1 MEKIVNFFYE
11 MGVLK
16 RQRHTGSILAGVK
29 DPDSLAD
36 HTCRAAIIAYVMA
49 GLEGADEEKTACM
62 VLFHDIGECRV
73 GDQHKVG
80 ARYWDH
86 SEPEQKAYEEQVQNL
101 PKEIEKKLLEYFKEF
116 NSRDKKEGV
125 VAKDA
130 DWVEMAMTAKE
141 FAEQGYESM
150 NDWVVKIAEAVE
162 TDSAKEMI
170 EKIKTTNSTDW
181 WQDLKKM
188 TYKKLPV

>member
-1 MEKIVNFFYE
+1 MNKILDFFYE
-11 MGVLK
+11 MGVMK

-36 HTCRAAIIAYVMA
+36 HTCRAAIIAFVMA
-49 GLEGADEEKTACM
+49 GLEGADEEKTACI

-86 SEPEQKAYEEQVQNL
+86 SGPEQKAYEEQAALL
-101 PKEIEKKLLEYFKEF
+101 PAQIEKKLNNYFKEF
-116 NSRDKKEGV
+116 NKRDTKEGI

-141 FAEQGYESM
+141 FSEQGYGAM
-150 NDWVVKIAEAVE
+150 LDWVDRISEAVE
-162 TDSAKEMI
+162 TNTAKDLM
-170 EKIKTTNSTDW
+170 EKIMTTTSTDW
-181 WQDLKKM
+181 WKDLKKM
-188 TYKKLPV
+188 TYKKL

>member
-1 MEKIVNFFYE
+1 MNKIVNFFYE

-29 DPDSLAD
+29 DPDSIAD
-36 HTCRAAIIAYVMA
+36 HTTRAAIIAYVLA
-49 GLEGADEEKTACM
+49 EVEGADSEKTACM

-86 SEPEQKAYEEQVQNL
+86 SGPEQKAYEDQVKNL
-101 PKEIEKKLLEYFKEF
+101 PGKIEKKLIEYFKEY
-116 NSRDKKEGV
+116 NKRNTKEGI

-130 DWVEMAMTAKE
+130 DWLEMAMTAKE
-141 FAEQGYESM
+141 FSEQGYTSMES
-150 NDWVVKIAEAVE
+150 WVEKISEALE
-162 TDSAKEMI
+162 TDSAKKMI
-170 EKIKTTNSTDW
+170 GEIKKTKSTDW
-181 WQDLKKM
+181 WKDLKKM
-188 TYKKLPV
+188 TYKKL

>member
-1 MEKIVNFFYE
+1 MNNIVDFFYE

-29 DPDSLAD
+29 DPDSIAD

-49 GLEGADEEKTACM
+49 GLEGANEEKTACI

-80 ARYWDH
+80 SRYWDH
-86 SEPEQKAYEEQVQNL
+86 SVPEEKAYDEQIALL
-101 PKEIEKKLLEYFKEF
+101 PKKIEKKLKDYFKEF
-116 NSRDKKEGV
+116 NTRDTKEGI

-150 NDWVVKIAEAVE
+150 NDWVVKISEAVE
-162 TDSAKEMI
+162 TDCAKEMI
-170 EKIKTTNSTDW
+170 EKIKITKSTDW
-181 WQDLKKM
+181 WKDLKKM
-188 TYKKLPV
+188 TYKKLDK